1 MEATLKKD
9 HSIGRKFKTMADGR
23 NFIDKT
29 TIYTSKMKVVLGQK
43 YYGRGKGDIGNGGFL
58 DTDGIWNQFVTIG
71 KTDVG
76 YRNEYLPEVKNGIWI
91 ERSVFDDKEKQKEW
105 IETRGIDPRLIRVF
119 LKEKDKNEYMCI
131 GIFEYSFSDKKKNAV
146 IWKKYEVI

>member
-1 MEATLKKD
+1 MEATLTKD

-29 TIYTSKMKVVLGQK
+29 TIYTSKMKVSEGQK

-91 ERSVFDDKEKQKEW
+91 ERCVFEEKEKVKEW
-105 IETRGIDPRLIRVF
+105 IDTRGIDPRLIRVF
-119 LKEKDKNEYMCI
+119 LKDKDKNEYMCI

-146 IWKKYEVI
+146 IWKKI